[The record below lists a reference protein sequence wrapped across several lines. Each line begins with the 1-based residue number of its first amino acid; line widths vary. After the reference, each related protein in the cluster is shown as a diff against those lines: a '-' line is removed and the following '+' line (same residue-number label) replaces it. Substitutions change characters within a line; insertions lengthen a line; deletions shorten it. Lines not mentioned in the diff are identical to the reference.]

1 MDSILNNTLPVVSRR
16 VTLPSRNCLVDI
28 IRQIAKK
35 QKKHRFV
42 WLNYNVS
49 AK

>member
-1 MDSILNNTLPVVSRR
+1 MDSIVNNTLPVVSRR
-16 VTLPSRNCLVDI
+16 VTLPSHNCHLNI
-28 IRQIAKK
+28 IRQIVKK
-35 QKKHRFV
+35 QTKQCFV